1 MRLPV
6 DTSAMTLVAMAPP
19 EPVVDF
25 ATRAPKADANGLPL
39 FTVQVA
45 AMFQDQGEVLAVKVA
60 GEPAGISAGRRC
72 SKPPWLVANR
82 MVKSDNRLRYPGL
95 FTVPRNQAGVPSP
108 APAAPNGPGL
118 PGPECSPFS
127 LAGPTRM
134 IPLPT
139 GLWGSRFPHGPASNT
154 RSGR

>member
-25 ATRAPKADANGLPL
+25 TTRAPKADANGLPL

-60 GEPAGISAGRRC
+60 GEPAGISAGAPVQI
-72 SKPPWLVANR
+72 SGQVAQPWELG
-82 MVKSDNRLRYPGL
+82 D
-95 FTVPRNQAGVPSP
+95 
-108 APAAPNGPGL
+108 
-118 PGPECSPFS
+118 
-127 LAGPTRM
+127 
-134 IPLPT
+134 
-139 GLWGSRFPHGPASNT
+139 
-154 RSGR
+154 RSGISYRAASIRPVDGAKGGERATRTPTAASTS

>member
-25 ATRAPKADANGLPL
+25 ATRQPKADANGLPL

-60 GEPAGISAGRRC
+60 GQPAGISAGAPVQI
-72 SKPPWLVANR
+72 SALVAQPWELGER
-82 MVKSDNRLRYPGL
+82 SGISYRASSIRPVEVKGGERAAR
-95 FTVPRNQAGVPSP
+95 T
-108 APAAPNGPGL
+108 PAA
-118 PGPECSPFS
+118 STS
-127 LAGPTRM
+127 
-134 IPLPT
+134 
-139 GLWGSRFPHGPASNT
+139 
-154 RSGR
+154 